1 MTAIPWVSELLRG
14 LIGEPVSV
22 VAKIIQ
28 KKSRQHAPPRIAA
41 PDFFSCFLGPG
52 IVRLVRY
59 RRNAFPCKAP
69 GLGPGI
75 VRLVR

>member
-41 PDFFSCFLGPG
+41 PDFFSCFP
-52 IVRLVRY
+52 
-59 RRNAFPCKAP
+59 KAG
-69 GLGPGI
+69 GLPDREPQNQGL
-75 VRLVR
+75 RTH